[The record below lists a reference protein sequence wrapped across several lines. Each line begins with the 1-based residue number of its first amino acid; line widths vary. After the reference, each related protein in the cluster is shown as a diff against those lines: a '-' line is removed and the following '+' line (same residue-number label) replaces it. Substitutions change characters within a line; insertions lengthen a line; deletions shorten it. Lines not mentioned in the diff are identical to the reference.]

1 VGAQEHEA
9 GRLSRAAS
17 SYLIHQFLSD
27 NANLRT
33 DQHGGSI
40 ERKIRFAVEVYP
52 QLRRQLQTTGTFL
65 LMVLLFIGNKHR
77 IAGISRHKD
86 RSRATAGI

>member
-17 SYLIHQFLSD
+17 GYLIHQLLSD

-33 DQHGGSI
+33 DQYGGSI
-40 ERKIRFAVEVYP
+40 ERKIRFAVEVASAVADENGAGRTGIRISP
-52 QLRRQLQTTGTFL
+52 GNTLNDIAENVFTPFTTL
-65 LMVLLFIGNKHR
+65 
-77 IAGISRHKD
+77 
-86 RSRATAGI
+86 